1 MLEKYKED
9 YKEFYS
15 IINNA
20 INNDKISHA
29 YMFEID
35 NNLDKE
41 EFIKDICKKLILKE
55 KKDNTIINLINNNN
69 YSNIRRIIAD
79 GLWIKK
85 EQILEIQNDFKKES
99 FDNNL
104 KIYVIEE
111 AEKLNKS
118 SANTLLKFLEEPEQ
132 NICAILLTKN
142 KYAVINTIMSRCIN
156 ISLIKKEY
164 LTIKTDD
171 LAYKAVEILEK
182 HQNNSLPYLYELL
195 VVKKEIEK
203 KEYIELFE
211 KMQKIYNDVM
221 HINNQIE
228 DKYNYYDI
236 ESIKN
241 IKFDSNDTLLIKKIN
256 ALHKNSEYLRYNVN
270 IKTILD
276 KIIIDVY
283 GGEKNA

>member
-9 YKEFYS
+9 YNEFYS

-20 INNDKISHA
+20 IKNDKINHA

-35 NNLDKE
+35 DNLEIE

-55 KKDNTIINLINNNN
+55 KKDDTIINLINNNN

-85 EQILEIQNDFKKES
+85 EQILEVQNDFKKES

-164 LTIKTDD
+164 LTLETSD

-182 HQNNSLPYLYELL
+182 YQNKALPYLYELL

-203 KEYIELFE
+203 KEYIVLFE
-211 KMQKIYNDVM
+211 KMQKIYNDIL
-221 HINNQIE
+221 HITNQIE
-228 DKYNYYDI
+228 EKYNYFDI
-236 ESIKN
+236 ENVKN